1 MDFTNNFSY
10 NLRKLRLSKN
20 LTQEEFAKFF
30 NTSKQVI
37 SYYEN
42 GYRLPD
48 LHTTIEFAKFFNCS
62 VDSLIFS
69 GTDINIDNLDKVE
82 NLNSNAVDSAEY
94 KYLIE
99 ELEKVN
105 LLNKHIM
112 SLLVLLDK
120 KDN

>member
-20 LTQEEFAKFF
+20 LTQSEFAKFF

-48 LHTTIEFAKFFNCS
+48 LQTIIEFAKFFNCS

-69 GTDINIDNLDKVE
+69 GTDINIDKLNKVE
-82 NLNSNAVDSAEY
+82 NFNKNEINNSEY

-105 LLNKHIM
+105 LLNKHII
-112 SLLVLLDK
+112 SLLASFDDK
-120 KDN
+120 